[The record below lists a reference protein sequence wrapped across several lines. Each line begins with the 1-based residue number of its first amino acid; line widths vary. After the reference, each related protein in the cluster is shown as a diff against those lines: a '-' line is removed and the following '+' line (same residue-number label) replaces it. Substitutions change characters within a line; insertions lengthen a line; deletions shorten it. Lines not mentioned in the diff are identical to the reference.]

1 MNNSVQLDRVLAKVN
16 VLSSLVKDVLEG
28 SRLRDRSLVKTIQG
42 LRDRIQN
49 QDEKIH
55 QLEVDNMG
63 SLFDGLTSQG
73 QGNSLLSTN
82 DQ

>member
-82 DQ
+82 NQ